1 MGIISR
7 VTFNDTLTFSQS
19 SAVLDAPEGLPEA
32 VFWDMDG
39 TLINSEVYWAAAE
52 RHVIELHGG
61 TFSDEVPLR
70 ARGQSTPRL
79 LQIVQEYIPAH
90 VDPDT
95 LRSEIIGYVIDRERE
110 KPCWATG
117 AVELLDV
124 LSQAGIPNVIV
135 SASPR
140 AMVDNMARQAPQG
153 AFVGYV
159 CGEDGLPATPDPAPY
174 SRAAE
179 IVGADPANCRVFE
192 DSPVGL
198 QSGGASGATVVAIT
212 GFTPEGVV
220 FDGPQVTNIK
230 DYVGLGLDDL
240 ANFME
245 LGSLVK

>member
-1 MGIISR
+1 M
-7 VTFNDTLTFSQS
+7 TFNDTLTLSQS

-95 LRSEIIGYVIDRERE
+95 LRSEILGYVIDRERE

-124 LSQAGIPNVIV
+124 LSQAGIPNVNV

-159 CGEDGLPATPDPAPY
+159 
-174 SRAAE
+174 
-179 IVGADPANCRVFE
+179 
-192 DSPVGL
+192 
-198 QSGGASGATVVAIT
+198 
-212 GFTPEGVV
+212 
-220 FDGPQVTNIK
+220 
-230 DYVGLGLDDL
+230 
-240 ANFME
+240 
-245 LGSLVK
+245 

>member
-95 LRSEIIGYVIDRERE
+95 LRS
-110 KPCWATG
+110 
-117 AVELLDV
+117 
-124 LSQAGIPNVIV
+124 
-135 SASPR
+135 
-140 AMVDNMARQAPQG
+140 
-153 AFVGYV
+153 
-159 CGEDGLPATPDPAPY
+159 
-174 SRAAE
+174 
-179 IVGADPANCRVFE
+179 
-192 DSPVGL
+192 
-198 QSGGASGATVVAIT
+198 
-212 GFTPEGVV
+212 
-220 FDGPQVTNIK
+220 
-230 DYVGLGLDDL
+230 
-240 ANFME
+240 
-245 LGSLVK
+245 

>member
-140 AMVDNMARQAPQG
+140 AMVDNMARQAPEG

-159 CGEDGLPATPDPAPY
+159 CGEDGLPAKPDPAPY
-174 SRAAE
+174 LRAAE
-179 IVGADPANCRVFE
+179 IVGADPANCLVFE

-212 GFTPEGVV
+212 GFTPEDVV

-245 LGSLVK
+245 LGSLEK